1 MLHHKPD
8 AHPINTT
15 LSPGT
20 VVRLVALQAV
30 FIGLVAQD
38 YTDLTPQA

>member
-8 AHPINTT
+8 APINTT

-20 VVRLVALQAV
+20 LVRRVALQAV

-38 YTDLTPQA
+38 NTTLTPQA